1 MKQVVEQLKSG
12 AVELVETPAPQCGT
26 RQLLVRTEFSLIS
39 AGTERMMIEMG
50 KKSLLGKARARP
62 DLVRIAFNKA
72 KKEGFIRV
80 FKEAMSRLDTP
91 MPLGYSAAG
100 TVLAVGSDVHGF
112 AAGDRV
118 ACTGAGLA
126 SHAELNVLPAE
137 QCVKL
142 PENVAGDEAAF
153 AMLGG
158 IALHGIRSGNLQ
170 FGETVAVIG
179 LGLIGLITVQIAR
192 AYGCRVIG
200 FDIDP
205 ARVAL
210 ARRVGCRH
218 SLVLGKGDPETSVL
232 NLTGGVGA
240 DAVIVAAATSDNAPL
255 LLAERIARRRG
266 RIVLVGVSDLSLT
279 RKMFWDKELTF
290 TVSRASGVSRESHGT
305 GLISADLVR
314 WTDPRNHEEFIRLLA
329 IGGVALKP
337 LITHRFPIQRA
348 VAAYD
353 LILKGREPYIGVLL
367 EYPDMPVP
375 EVSVRTGRGVVAPP
389 PQNVRTSV
397 GIIGAGLFTRNFL
410 APAVE
415 KTPGV
420 QLVGVAARTGL
431 SAQHLAAKHGIRYA
445 TTEYRK
451 LLEDPGI
458 GSVIIAT
465 RHDSHDRFV
474 VEALKAGK
482 HIFVEKPLCIDQNGL
497 ERIIAARKTSPQTTL
512 MVGFNRRHSPL
523 ARRMKGLF
531 AERTGPMQV
540 LVRVNAGYIPS
551 DSWVHDP
558 GSGGG
563 RIIGEVCHFVDFLQY
578 LTGADPVEVHAET
591 IGGNLGKYRTDDNVN
606 VSLRFTDG
614 SLGSIFYTALG
625 SKSFSRE
632 RIEVYTDES
641 VGVLD
646 DFRSLEVT
654 GPEERFRRRLL
665 NQELGYAEELRTFFT
680 AGESLSAPMFRSA
693 VWTSAATLAIVRSIQ
708 EHRPIHVKFPA
719 GVE

>member
-12 AVELVETPAPQCGT
+12 AVQLVETPAPQCGAG
-26 RQLLVRTEFSLIS
+26 QLLVQTEFSLIS
-39 AGTERMMIEMG
+39 AGTERMMIAMG

-62 DLVRIAFNKA
+62 DLVRIAYNKA
-72 KKEGFIRV
+72 RKEGFIRV

-100 TVLAVGSDVHGF
+100 GVVAVGANVANF

-126 SHAELNVLPAE
+126 NHAELNVLPAE

-142 PENVAGDEAAF
+142 PENVPGDEAAF
-153 AMLGG
+153 VMLGG
-158 IALHGIRSGNLQ
+158 IALHGIRSGSLQ

-210 ARRVGCRH
+210 ARKVGCRH
-218 SLVLGKGDPETSVL
+218 ALVLGKGDPESSVL

-240 DAVIVAAATSDNAPL
+240 DAVIVTAATSDNAPL

-290 TVSRASGVSRESHGT
+290 TVSRAAGVSKESHGT
-305 GLISADLVR
+305 GLIPADLVR

-329 IGGVALKP
+329 VGGVALKP

-353 LILKGREPYIGVLL
+353 LILKNREPYIGVLL
-367 EYPDMPVP
+367 EYPHAPVSD
-375 EVSVRTGRGVVAPP
+375 VSVRIGRGVAAPP
-389 PQNVRTSV
+389 SENVRMSV
-397 GIIGAGLFTRNFL
+397 GMIGAGLFTRNFL
-410 APAVE
+410 APAVQ
-415 KTPGV
+415 KTRGV
-420 QLVGVAARTGL
+420 RLVGVAARTGL
-431 SAQHLAAKHGIRYA
+431 SAEHLATKHGFRYA
-445 TTEYRK
+445 TTDYRK

-458 GSVIIAT
+458 GSVIITT

-497 ERIIAARKTSPQTTL
+497 ERIIAARRASPQTCL

-523 ARRMKGLF
+523 GRRMKELF
-531 AERTGPMQV
+531 AERTSPMQV
-540 LVRVNAGYIPS
+540 LVRLNAGYIPS

-578 LTGADPVEVHAET
+578 LTGADPVEVHAES
-591 IGGNLGKYRTDDNVN
+591 IGGGLGKYRTDDNVN
-606 VSLRFTDG
+606 ITLRFADG
-614 SLGSIFYTALG
+614 SLGSIVYTALG

-632 RIEVYTDES
+632 RIEVYADES
-641 VGVLD
+641 VGVCD
-646 DFRSLEVT
+646 DFRILEKT
-654 GPEERFRRRLL
+654 GPEGRFRRRLL
-665 NQELGYAEELRTFFT
+665 NQDLGYTDELQAFFT
-680 AGESLSAPMFRSA
+680 AAESLSAPMFRAA
-693 VWTSAATLAIVRSIQ
+693 VWTSAATLAIVRSLQ
-708 EHRPIHVKFPA
+708 EHRPMHVGIPA